1 MDLSQPPR
9 ALLDGHADIRDGLAR
24 AAHETGG
31 IGESAQRAVRSFS
44 EHAEKEER
52 IVFPLLGL
60 LPRVTHNRID
70 ADMAQVLPQFDQLEA
85 MLPDLLAEH
94 RMISHALEKLVE
106 SAKSA
111 DRADFGGL
119 VARIL
124 DHQKLEEAVIYPSAL
139 LLGRYL
145 SIRLGRTP

>member
-24 AAHETGG
+24 AAHEKGE
-31 IGESAQRAVRSFS
+31 IGEAARRAVRYFS
-44 EHAEKEER
+44 EHAEKEEK
-52 IVFPLLGL
+52 VLFPVLGL
-60 LPRVTHNRID
+60 LARVVHNRID
-70 ADMAQVLPQFDQLEA
+70 ADMALVLPQFDQLEA

-106 SAKSA
+106 SAKAA

-124 DHQKLEEAVIYPSAL
+124 DHQKLEEAVVYPSAQ

-145 SIRLGRTP
+145 RIRLGRAP